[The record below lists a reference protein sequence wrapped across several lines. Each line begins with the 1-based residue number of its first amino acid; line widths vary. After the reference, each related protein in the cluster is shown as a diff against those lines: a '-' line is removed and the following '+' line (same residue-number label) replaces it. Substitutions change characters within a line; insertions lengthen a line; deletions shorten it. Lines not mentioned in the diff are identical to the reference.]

1 MTGVSRPLH
10 VAVGVIRGGGGRIL
24 IAERAKTAHQ
34 GGLWEF
40 PGGKVEAGETVLE
53 ALRRELHEEIGIR
66 VADATPLIKI
76 AHDYGD
82 RQVLLDV
89 WDIRRF
95 EGLAHGR
102 EGQAIRWVATER
114 LNEFAFPAANRPIIA
129 AARLPRHYAILEA
142 ATQRQALD
150 RYRLL
155 IDQGIRLIQIRLKS
169 LPTAELAATLE
180 GIASESSGTDTT
192 LMINADLPISDA
204 GYAGLHL
211 SSRALRAC
219 KARPAGYRWVAA
231 SCHDLAELRLAEDL
245 GLDFAVLAPVQP
257 TSSHPGAAALGWERF
272 EALVERA
279 GLPVYALGGLQ
290 REDGAR
296 AAHAGAQGIA
306 GIGAFLNAAQSPG

>member
-1 MTGVSRPLH
+1 MLGASRLLH
-10 VAVGVIRGGGGRIL
+10 VAVGVIRGGDGRIL

-53 ALRRELHEEIGIR
+53 ALCRELYEEVGIR

-95 EGLAHGR
+95 EGQAHGR
-102 EGQAIRWVATER
+102 EGQAMQWVAAER

-155 IDQGIRLIQIRLKS
+155 IDQGLRLIQIRLKS